1 MELKDLK
8 DKKLSPMM
16 QQYVAT
22 KEKYP
27 QCILFYRLGDFYE
40 MFFDDAIRVS
50 RDLELTLTGRDCGLE
65 ERAPMCG
72 VPYHSSE
79 LYIKRLI
86 DLGYRVA
93 ICEQLTDPAL
103 SKGLVERDVIRVVTP
118 GTVIENNM
126 LDDASNNYLCCAYC
140 GTDGTALCFA
150 DLSTGEAALYP
161 VSGKNREDEIINLL
175 SRYMPAEI
183 LFNEAF
189 LSLKD
194 VGNFLKIRLRC
205 AAALRDAVCFDPAV
219 QAETVCSQFGVQAL
233 SVLGLPESGCQTAAV
248 CGMFEY
254 IQNTQKIPVGRFV
267 SLELSDTEAY
277 MALDY
282 NAMRNLELVRTM
294 RSGEKKG
301 SLLWVLDSTRTSMGK
316 RMLKA
321 WVERPL
327 RSPARIMARLDAVDI
342 LMKNSMALLE
352 LEDCLDG
359 VYDLERLMTRIVY
372 KKAMPRD
379 LRALAATARELPHLK
394 EVLEQLS
401 ASPLLKKLNSQI
413 SDLQSIADLVE
424 RAIVEEPPAVIK
436 DGGVIREGF
445 DQNLDELRQIQG
457 GGSSL
462 IEEIGERERE
472 RTGIKNLKVGFNR
485 VFGYYIEVT
494 RSYYDFVP
502 DHYIRKQTLANC
514 ERFIT
519 QELKDAENTV
529 LGAKDKALQLEQDL
543 YAQVRDYLAQAL
555 VSVQETAA
563 AVAAVDVLVSFAET
577 ASKNNYCK
585 PEIAIDGV
593 LDIRDGRH
601 PVVEQMLEE
610 EVFVPN
616 DTYLDT
622 GANRLSVITGP
633 NMSGKSTYM
642 RQTALIVLMAQMGSF
657 VPAGYA
663 KISVADRIFTRV
675 GASDDLAAGQ
685 STFMVEMREVAE
697 ILRYAT
703 KDSLVVLDEVGR
715 GTSTFDG
722 ISIARA
728 VAEHICNARG
738 LGCKTLFATHYHELI
753 ALESMME
760 GVRNYSVAVKKGR
773 DGIRFLRKIVP
784 GGTDDSYGIDV
795 ARLAGLPA
803 KVLSRASQLL
813 TELKVQDAAAK
824 SQEQVQSG
832 ELQFS
837 FGGQQEADIPKRLR
851 QTNIGELSDAECRE
865 LLEELTAMLDN

>member
-1 MELKDLK
+1 MELKDIQK
-8 DKKLSPMM
+8 EKLSPMM
-16 QQYVAT
+16 QQYVET

-27 QCILFYRLGDFYE
+27 DCVLFYRLGDFYE

-50 RDLELTLTGRDCGLE
+50 RDLELTLTGRDCGLA

-72 VPYHSSE
+72 VPHHSCE

-86 DLGYRVA
+86 DMGYRVA
-93 ICEQLTDPAL
+93 ICEQMSDPAL
-103 SKGLVERDVIRVVTP
+103 TKGLVERDVVRVVTA

-126 LDDASNNYLCCAYC
+126 LDDASNNYLCCAFC
-140 GTDGTALCFA
+140 GADGTALCFA
-150 DLSTGEAALYP
+150 DLSTGEASLYP
-161 VSGKNREDEIINLL
+161 IGEKNAEDEIITLL

-183 LFNEAF
+183 IFNKDF
-189 LSLKD
+189 LNLRE
-194 VGNFLKIRLRC
+194 VGNFLKIRLKC
-205 AAALRDAVCFDPAV
+205 AAALRDDADFTT
-219 QAETVCSQFGVQAL
+219 EMSENIVCSQF
-233 SVLGLPESGCQTAAV
+233 SVNTLADLGLKESGCETSAV
-248 CGMFEY
+248 CGMFAY
-254 IQNTQKIPVGRFV
+254 IQSTQKTPVGRFIN
-267 SLELSDTEAY
+267 LELSDNSAY

-294 RSGEKKG
+294 RTGEKKG

-327 RSPARIMARLDAVDI
+327 RSPAKIMARLDAVEM
-342 LMKNSMALLE
+342 LLRHSMEMME
-352 LEDCLDG
+352 LQDCLDR

-379 LRALAATARELPHLK
+379 LRALAATAQELPMLK
-394 EVLEQLS
+394 QQLELLS
-401 ASPLLKKLNSQI
+401 ASALLRKLNSQI
-413 SDLQSIADLVE
+413 SDLSGIANLVD
-424 RAIVEEPPAVIK
+424 RAIVEDPPAVIK
-436 DGGVIREGF
+436 DGGVIRDGF
-445 DQNLDELRQIQG
+445 DQDLDELRRIQN

-462 IEEIGERERE
+462 IDEICEQEKE
-472 RTGIKNLKVGFNR
+472 RTGIKNLKVGYNR
-485 VFGYYIEVT
+485 VFGYYLEVT
-494 RSYYDFVP
+494 RSFYDKVP
-502 DHYIRKQTLANC
+502 AHYIRKQTLTNC
-514 ERFIT
+514 ERYIT

-543 YAQVRDYLAQAL
+543 YVQVRDYLAQAL

-577 ASKNNYCK
+577 ASKNDYCK
-585 PEIAIDGV
+585 PEIAIDGT
-593 LDIRDGRH
+593 LHIHDGRH

-622 GANRLSVITGP
+622 GANRLSIITGP

-657 VPAGYA
+657 VPASYA

-697 ILRYAT
+697 ILCHAS

-728 VAEHICNARG
+728 VAEHICNARN

-753 ALESMME
+753 ALESMMD
-760 GVRNYSVAVKKGR
+760 GVKNYSVAVKKGR

-795 ARLAGLPA
+795 AKLAGLPN
-803 KVLSRASQLL
+803 KVLQRAGQLL
-813 TELKVQDAAAK
+813 AELEEQAASGRIVQEND
-824 SQEQVQSG
+824 EQI
-832 ELQFS
+832 S
-837 FGGQQEADIPKRLR
+837 FGSMRESEIPDRLR
-851 QTNIGELSDAECRE
+851 RTNVAELTDAECRE
-865 LLEELTAMLDN
+865 LLEELASMLE

>member
-27 QCILFYRLGDFYE
+27 GCILFYRLGDFYE

-126 LDDASNNYLCCAYC
+126 LDDASNNYLCSAYC
-140 GTDGTALCFA
+140 GMDGTALCFA

-161 VSGKNREDEIINLL
+161 VPQRNREDEIINLL

-205 AAALRDAVCFDPAV
+205 AAALRDERDFDPAL
-219 QAETVCSQFGVQAL
+219 QSETVCSQFGVQSLAE
-233 SVLGLPESGCQTAAV
+233 LGLPASGCRTAAV

-254 IQNTQKIPVGRFV
+254 IRNTQKVPVGRFV
-267 SLELSDTEAY
+267 SLELSDSDAY

-316 RMLKA
+316 RMLKS

-327 RSPARIMARLDAVDI
+327 RSPARIMARLDAVEM
-342 LMKNSMALLE
+342 LMQNPMALLE

-379 LRALAATARELPHLK
+379 LRALAATAEQLPRLK
-394 EVLEQLS
+394 EALEQLS

-413 SDLQSIADLVE
+413 SDLQSIADLVD
-424 RAIVEEPPAVIK
+424 RAIVEEPPAVVK

-445 DQNLDELRQIQG
+445 DRDLDDLRQIQG

-462 IEEIGERERE
+462 IEEICERERE

-494 RSYYDFVP
+494 RSYYDLVP
-502 DHYIRKQTLANC
+502 AHYIRKQTLANC

-529 LGAKDKALQLEQDL
+529 LGAKDKALQLEQEL
-543 YAQVRDYLAQAL
+543 YNQVRDYLAQAL

-563 AVAAVDVLVSFAET
+563 AVAELDVLVSFAET

-657 VPAGYA
+657 VPASYA

-675 GASDDLAAGQ
+675 GASDDLAAGE

-703 KDSLVVLDEVGR
+703 KNSLVVLDEVGR

-728 VAEHICNARG
+728 VAEHICSARG

-753 ALESMME
+753 ALASTMD

-795 ARLAGLPA
+795 AKLAGLPP
-803 KVLSRASQLL
+803 KVLSRAAQLL
-813 TELKVQDAAAK
+813 EELKAQDAVHK
-824 SQEQVQSG
+824 TQQPE
-832 ELQFS
+832 EEMQFS
-837 FGGQQEADIPKRLR
+837 FGAQQEEEIPKRLR

-865 LLEELTAMLDN
+865 LLEELTSMLER

>member
-1 MELKDLK
+1 MELKDINIQ
-8 DKKLSPMM
+8 KLSPMM
-16 QQYVAT
+16 QQYVKT
-22 KEKYP
+22 KRKHP
-27 QCILFYRLGDFYE
+27 DCVLFYRLGDFYE

-72 VPYHSSE
+72 VPHHSCE

-93 ICEQLTDPAL
+93 ICEQMTDPAL
-103 SKGLVERDVIRVVTP
+103 SKGLVEREVVRIVTP
-118 GTVIENNM
+118 GTVIEHNM
-126 LDDASNNYLCCAYC
+126 LDDASNNYLCSVYC
-140 GTDGTALCFA
+140 GLEGTALCFA
-150 DLSTGEAALYP
+150 DLSTGEAALYSVP
-161 VSGKNREDEIINLL
+161 EKNKEDEIINLL
-175 SRYMPAEI
+175 SRYTPAEI
-183 LFNEAF
+183 IFNTAF
-189 LSLKD
+189 LSLRE
-194 VGNFLKIRLRC
+194 VGDFLKIRLRC
-205 AAALRDAVCFDPAV
+205 AAALRDEECFSPEREGAAVCR
-219 QAETVCSQFGVQAL
+219 QF
-233 SVLGLPESGCQTAAV
+233 SVENLAQLGLQDSGFETAAV
-248 CGMFEY
+248 CGLFEY
-254 IQNTQKIPVGRFV
+254 IENTQKVPVGRFV
-267 SLELSDTEAY
+267 SLELSDSASY
-277 MALDY
+277 LALDY

-294 RSGEKKG
+294 RTGDKKG
-301 SLLWVLDSTRTSMGK
+301 SLLGVLDSTRTSMGK
-316 RMLKA
+316 RMLKN

-327 RSPARIMARLDAVDI
+327 RSPAKIMARLEAVET
-342 LMKNSMALLE
+342 LMQHSMELLE
-352 LEDCLDG
+352 LEDCLDR

-379 LRALAATARELPHLK
+379 LRALAATAQELPQLK
-394 EVLEQLS
+394 AQLDNLSSS
-401 ASPLLKKLNSQI
+401 ALLQKLNAQI
-413 SDLQSIADLVE
+413 SDLSSIADLVD

-445 DQNLDELRQIQG
+445 DQNLDELRAIQN
-457 GGSSL
+457 GGSNL
-462 IEEIGERERE
+462 IEEICEQERE

-494 RSYYDFVP
+494 RSFYDKVP
-502 DHYIRKQTLANC
+502 AHYIRKQTLANC

-577 ASKNNYCK
+577 AAKNNYCK
-585 PEIAIDGV
+585 PEIAIDGS
-593 LDIRDGRH
+593 LYIRDGRH

-622 GANRLSVITGP
+622 GANRLSIITGP

-657 VPAGYA
+657 VPAAYA
-663 KISVADRIFTRV
+663 KISVVDRIFTRV

-685 STFMVEMREVAE
+685 STFMVEMKEVAE

-728 VAEHICNARG
+728 VAEHICSARN

-773 DGIRFLRKIVP
+773 DGIRFLRKIVS

-795 ARLAGLPA
+795 AKLAGLPQ
-803 KVLSRASQLL
+803 KVVSRANHLL
-813 TELKVQDAAAK
+813 SELEAQAAAAK
-824 SQEQVQSG
+824 MAQQTQYDG
-832 ELQFS
+832 QIS
-837 FGGQQEADIPKRLR
+837 FGSITESEIPDRLR
-851 QTNIGELSDAECRE
+851 RTNVAELTDAECRE
-865 LLEELTAMLDN
+865 LLEELSAMLER

>member
-1 MELKDLK
+1 MELKEIDRA
-8 DKKLSPMM
+8 KLSPMM
-16 QQYVAT
+16 QQYADT
-22 KEKYP
+22 KAQYP
-27 QCILFYRLGDFYE
+27 DCVLFYRLGDFYE

-50 RDLELTLTGRDCGLE
+50 RDLELTLTGRDCGLV

-72 VPYHSSE
+72 VPHHSSE

-93 ICEQLTDPAL
+93 ICEQVTDPAQ
-103 SKGLVERDVIRVVTP
+103 SKGLVEREVIRVVTP
-118 GTVIENNM
+118 GTVIEHNM
-126 LDDASNNYLCCAYC
+126 LDDASNNFLCCAYC
-140 GTDGTALCFA
+140 GLDGTALCFA
-150 DLSTGEAALYP
+150 DLSTGEASLYP
-161 VSGKNREDEIINLL
+161 ISEKHAEDEIITLL

-183 LFNEAF
+183 IFNAAF
-189 LSLKD
+189 LSLRE
-194 VGNFLKIRLRC
+194 VGDFLKIRLKC
-205 AAALRDAVCFDPAV
+205 AAALRDEKCFSPE
-219 QAETVCSQFGVQAL
+219 QSGSTVCAQFSVQNLAQ
-233 SVLGLPESGCQTAAV
+233 LGLKESGCETAAV
-248 CGMFEY
+248 CGMFDY
-254 IQNTQKIPVGRFV
+254 IRTTQKVPVGRFV
-267 SLELSDTEAY
+267 NLELSDSSAY
-277 MALDY
+277 MTLDY

-294 RSGEKKG
+294 RTGEKKG
-301 SLLWVLDSTRTSMGK
+301 SLLWVLESTRTSMGK

-321 WVERPL
+321 WLERPL
-327 RSPARIMARLDAVDI
+327 RSPAKIMARLDAVDL
-342 LMKNSMALLE
+342 LMQHSME
-352 LEDCLDG
+352 LMELQDTLDR

-379 LRALAATARELPHLK
+379 LRALADTAKELPRLK
-394 EVLEQLS
+394 EVLRTLS
-401 ASPLLKKLNSQI
+401 ASALLQKLNSQI

-424 RAIVEEPPAVIK
+424 RAIVEEPPAVVK

-445 DQNLDELRQIQG
+445 DKDLDELRRIQN

-462 IEEIGERERE
+462 IEEICEQERE

-485 VFGYYIEVT
+485 VFGYYLEVT
-494 RSYYDFVP
+494 RSYYELVP
-502 DHYIRKQTLANC
+502 EHYIRKQTLANC

-563 AVAAVDVLVSFAET
+563 AIAAVDVLVSFAET
-577 ASKNNYCK
+577 AAKNNYCK
-585 PEIAIDGV
+585 PEIAIDGT
-593 LDIRDGRH
+593 LFIRDGRH
-601 PVVEQMLEE
+601 PVVEQVLEE

-622 GANRLSVITGP
+622 GANRLSIITGP

-642 RQTALIVLMAQMGSF
+642 RQTALIVLMAQIGSF
-657 VPAGYA
+657 VPAAYA

-728 VAEHICNARG
+728 VAEHICNARN

-753 ALESMME
+753 ALESLME

-773 DGIRFLRKIVP
+773 DGIRFLRKIVA

-795 ARLAGLPA
+795 AKLAGLPN
-803 KVLSRASQLL
+803 KVLSRANQLL
-813 TELKVQDAAAK
+813 AELEAQAAAAK
-824 SQEQVQSG
+824 SVQTEAHDG
-832 ELQFS
+832 QIS
-837 FGGQQEADIPKRLR
+837 FGSMQESAIPDRLR
-851 QTNIGELSDAECRE
+851 RTNVAELTDAECRE
-865 LLEELTAMLDN
+865 LLEELAGMLDR